1 MPFKMTVL
9 SLAASLALHALAVTS
24 FYVPVWQNHDTPSQS
39 VEISY
44 VRYPKEIPPAPPQIK
59 YLPVVKNVRLSEE
72 IRVFPKEMP
81 HSLGAQL
88 EASVEKFA
96 LDHSVKASSLAV
108 NNGEEFLT
116 DPQKG
121 KIFLNYFGQVKQRT
135 RRAVEKGY
143 ARERPGRGEV
153 TLMFVLKADGAVVKV
168 FPVDENS
175 SADEPMKDFA
185 VRCVREC
192 SPFPHFPKGL
202 GMERISFN
210 LSILFGESSVSDVE
224 IQKN

>member
-1 MPFKMTVL
+1 MLFKTTAF
-9 SLAASLALHALAVTS
+9 SLTASLALHVLVVAS
-24 FYVPVWQNHDTPSQS
+24 FYVPVWQKSETPSQS
-39 VEISY
+39 VEIAY
-44 VRYPKEIPPAPPQIK
+44 VRYPQEIPPAPSQIK
-59 YLPVVKNVRLSEE
+59 YPPVVKNVRPSKES
-72 IRVFPKEMP
+72 RVSPKDMP
-81 HSLGAQL
+81 RSLGAQS
-88 EASVEKFA
+88 EASTEKSA
-96 LDHSVKASSLAV
+96 PDHSAKVSSFAVK
-108 NNGEEFLT
+108 NGEEFLE

-121 KIFLNYFGQVKQRT
+121 KIFLNYFGQVKQRV

-143 ARERPGRGEV
+143 TRERPGRGDV

-185 VRCVREC
+185 VRCVKEC

-210 LSILFGESSVSDVE
+210 ISILFDETS
-224 IQKN
+224 